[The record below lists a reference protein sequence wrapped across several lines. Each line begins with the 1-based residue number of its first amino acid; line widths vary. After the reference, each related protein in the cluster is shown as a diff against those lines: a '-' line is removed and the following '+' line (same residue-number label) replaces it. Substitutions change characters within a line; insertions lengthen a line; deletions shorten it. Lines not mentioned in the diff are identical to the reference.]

1 MKTIGPK
8 DLPLAEFHNALLT
21 AVAPRPICFASTI
34 DKNGNPNLSPFSFFN
49 VFGSNPV
56 TFIFSPAKRVRDQSI
71 KHTLE
76 NIYETKEVV
85 INIVNYSMVQQMN
98 LSSCE
103 YPKGVNEFTKSG
115 FTQLASQIV
124 KPFRVKESPVQF
136 ECKVKDIIETGK
148 EGGAGNLIIA
158 EMLLM
163 HISPD
168 VLTADGKIDQ
178 QKMDLVGRMGSDWYV
193 RASGS
198 ALFEVP
204 KPARNLG
211 IGYDALPKAICES
224 HYLSANN
231 LGMLA
236 NIEQL
241 PDTDS
246 ISIYWHVNKEL
257 FSILNEELVIEEKI
271 KRLHLLAHK
280 LLNDNKTS
288 EAWKVLLSLG

>member
-49 VFGSNPV
+49 VFGSNPT

-76 NIYETKEVV
+76 NVYEIKEVV
-85 INIVNYSMVQQMN
+85 INVVSYAMVQQVN
-98 LSSCE
+98 LASCE

-115 FTQLASQIV
+115 FTQVPSIKV

-136 ECKVKDIIETGK
+136 ECKVIDIIETGK

-163 HISPD
+163 HISQD

-193 RASGS
+193 RASGN

-204 KPARNLG
+204 KPSRNLG
-211 IGYDALPKAICES
+211 IGYDALPDLIKQS
-224 HYLSANN
+224 NYLTANN

-246 ISIYWHVNKEL
+246 IAIYRHINKQL
-257 FSILNEELVIEEKI
+257 LSILNQDLIADEK
-271 KRLHLLAHK
+271 RDALHK
-280 LLNDNKTS
+280 LAQQLLFENKVI
-288 EAWKVLLSLG
+288 EAWKVLLS